1 MGTVFTRTGGNGVQ
15 FLSTP
20 RAGL

>member
-1 MGTVFTRTGGNGVQ
+1 MNGVQ

-20 RAGL
+20 M